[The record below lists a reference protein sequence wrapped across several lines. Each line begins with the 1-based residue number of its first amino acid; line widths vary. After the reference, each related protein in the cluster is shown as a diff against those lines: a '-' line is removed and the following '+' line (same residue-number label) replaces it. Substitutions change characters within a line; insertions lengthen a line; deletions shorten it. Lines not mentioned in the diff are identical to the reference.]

1 MENYDDLDQVVFDD
15 EALSLLKKE
24 QEEALARDIRR
35 QFLAQWSP
43 AEIQRA
49 LDSRVLGQPAV
60 TAAVADFL
68 HYHVLRQVCP
78 QLKPRPI
85 LISGPSG
92 CGKTEVFR
100 AAGELFRDYLSIR
113 IIDGSML
120 SGDGWAGNYKL
131 TDSITGE
138 FADGGVLVID
148 EFDKLAAPCYTSH
161 GTNASASIQ
170 SQLLKL
176 LEGELIKTDKGGE
189 NPVPTDRMGIAL
201 VGAFEGIGIQRELA
215 EEEETRRASCRAVGF
230 LAEPQRAKTF
240 RETPE
245 DYQEAEFIRYGVL
258 PEIMSR
264 ISVCCTA
271 RLLNVGVYRE
281 MIFLPTSRV
290 SMLLKVLQSQGIPAK
305 SAISDRE
312 LMALIVRSMK
322 DHTGARWVSAQV
334 EKRILDSLRDVH
346 LNFFEPEFPPIRERA

>member
-1 MENYDDLDQVVFDD
+1 MENYNDLDQVCFDD
-15 EALSLLKKE
+15 EALNILKKR
-24 QEEALARDIRR
+24 QDEALAKDIRR

-49 LDSRVLGQPAV
+49 LDSRVLGQPEV

-100 AAGELFRDYLSIR
+100 AAEELFHRYLSIR

-131 TDSITGE
+131 SDSITE
-138 FADGGVLVID
+138 DFANGGILVID

-176 LEGELIKTDKGGE
+176 LEGELIKTDKGGS
-189 NPVPTDRMGIAL
+189 NPVPTERMGIAL
-201 VGAFEGIGIQRELA
+201 VGAFEGIGLQRERA
-215 EEEETRRASCRAVGF
+215 EEEEERRATCRGVGF
-230 LAEPQRAKTF
+230 LAEPSKAKIF

-245 DYQEAEFIRYGVL
+245 DYQEAEFIRFGVL

-271 RLLNVGVYRE
+271 RLLSMDVYRE

-290 SMLLKVLQSQGIPAK
+290 SMLLEVLQSQGIAAE
-305 SAISDRE
+305 SEISDRE
-312 LMALIVRSMK
+312 LRALIVRSMK

-346 LNFFEPEFPPIRERA
+346 MNFIEPEILPGKERA